1 MEQEPLEQGAQEVEA
16 LVELVQAVFQGQ
28 PIPVAAVVALDILVA
43 VEAVALEL
51 LFYQCQRLCIQA

>member
-16 LVELVQAVFQGQ
+16 LVEFLQAVFQGQ

-51 LFYQCQRLCIQA
+51 LFYQC